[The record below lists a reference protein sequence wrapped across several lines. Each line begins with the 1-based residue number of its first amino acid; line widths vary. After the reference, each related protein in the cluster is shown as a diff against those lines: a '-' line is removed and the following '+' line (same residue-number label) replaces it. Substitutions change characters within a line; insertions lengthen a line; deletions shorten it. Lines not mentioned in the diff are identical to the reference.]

1 MSWMTQTEAAAAL
14 GCSIRTVRRRIR
26 AGSLTARREGRRLL
40 VEIDTDRALST
51 VTQVG
56 RHLAEVG
63 AAAVIQR
70 KQDADAL
77 NDHILVDSKTP
88 VATVTFNRPSQRNA
102 INFEMWRQFA
112 GIMEKLDADRGV
124 RAVVITG
131 AGQEA
136 VSAGADIQDFEEH
149 RSDSTKGRGYND
161 AVNGALK
168 TLTDMDTPTIS
179 MIRGFAVG
187 GGCELAVATD
197 LRIASD
203 NSRMGIPVGKLG
215 ISIGHREMRGL
226 VNLVGKGNAMYIL
239 LSARLLDAQES
250 LRIGLVNQV
259 VKHEELEDYTYK
271 LASDIASLAPL
282 SHAVNK
288 LTMRQVQNKPSLENL
303 TEKEADLPLTQFDTK
318 DYLEG
323 YKAFLEKRRP
333 NFIGK

>member
-1 MSWMTQTEAAAAL
+1 M
-14 GCSIRTVRRRIR
+14 
-26 AGSLTARREGRRLL
+26 
-40 VEIDTDRALST
+40 
-51 VTQVG
+51 
-56 RHLAEVG
+56 
-63 AAAVIQR
+63 
-70 KQDADAL
+70 
-77 NDHILVDSKTP
+77 NDHILLDSKTP
-88 VATVTFNRPSQRNA
+88 VATVIFNRPAQRNA
-102 INFEMWRQFA
+102 ISFDMWQQFSD
-112 GIMEKLDADRGV
+112 ILKRLDADRDV
-124 RAVVITG
+124 RVVVITG
-131 AGQEA
+131 AGDEA
-136 VSAGADIQDFEEH
+136 FSAGADIQDFDEH
-149 RSDSTKGRGYND
+149 RSDSAKGRGYND

-168 TLTDMDTPTIS
+168 TLSDMATPTIS

-203 NSRMGIPVGKLG
+203 DSRMGIPVSKLA

-226 VNLVGKGNAMYIL
+226 VNLVGRGNAMYIL

-259 VKHEELEDYTYK
+259 VKPEELQDYTYK

-288 LTMRQVQNKPSLENL
+288 LTMLQVQNKPSLENL

-333 NFIGK
+333 NFIGE

>member
-1 MSWMTQTEAAAAL
+1 
-14 GCSIRTVRRRIR
+14 
-26 AGSLTARREGRRLL
+26 
-40 VEIDTDRALST
+40 
-51 VTQVG
+51 
-56 RHLAEVG
+56 
-63 AAAVIQR
+63 
-70 KQDADAL
+70 
-77 NDHILVDSKTP
+77 
-88 VATVTFNRPSQRNA
+88 
-102 INFEMWRQFA
+102 
-112 GIMEKLDADRGV
+112 
-124 RAVVITG
+124 
-131 AGQEA
+131 
-136 VSAGADIQDFEEH
+136 
-149 RSDSTKGRGYND
+149 
-161 AVNGALK
+161 
-168 TLTDMDTPTIS
+168 

-203 NSRMGIPVGKLG
+203 DSRMGIPVSKLG

-259 VKHEELEDYTYK
+259 VKPEELEDYTYK
-271 LASDIASLAPL
+271 LATDIASLAPL

-288 LTMRQVQNKPSLENL
+288 LTLLQVQNKPSLENL

-333 NFIGK
+333 NFIGE

>member
-1 MSWMTQTEAAAAL
+1 MPILHKGQ
-14 GCSIRTVRRRIR
+14 
-26 AGSLTARREGRRLL
+26 
-40 VEIDTDRALST
+40 
-51 VTQVG
+51 QVS
-56 RHLAEVG
+56 
-63 AAAVIQR
+63 
-70 KQDADAL
+70 KQQDSETL
-77 NDHILVDSKTP
+77 NDHIIVETKAP
-88 VATVTFNRPSQRNA
+88 VTTVTFNRPSQRNA
-102 INFEMWRQFA
+102 ISFDMWRQFSE
-112 GIMEKLDADRGV
+112 IMKKLDADRSV
-124 RAVVITG
+124 RAVVVTG
-131 AGQEA
+131 AGDEA
-136 VSAGADIQDFEEH
+136 FSAGADIQDFDEH

-161 AVNGALK
+161 VVNGALQ
-168 TLTDMDTPTIS
+168 TLSEMATPTIS

-203 NSRMGIPVGKLG
+203 DSLMGIPVGKLG

-259 VKHEELEDYTYK
+259 VPAADLHDYTYK
-271 LASDIASLAPL
+271 LAGDIASLAPL

-288 LTMRQVQNKPSLENL
+288 LTMIQVQNKPSLEGL
-303 TEKEADLPLTQFDTK
+303 TKEEADLPLTQFDTK

-333 NFIGK
+333 NFIGE

>member
-1 MSWMTQTEAAAAL
+1 M
-14 GCSIRTVRRRIR
+14 
-26 AGSLTARREGRRLL
+26 
-40 VEIDTDRALST
+40 
-51 VTQVG
+51 
-56 RHLAEVG
+56 
-63 AAAVIQR
+63 
-70 KQDADAL
+70 

-88 VATVTFNRPSQRNA
+88 VAMVTFNRPGQMNA
-102 INFEMWRQFA
+102 ISFAMWRQFA
-112 GIMEKLDADRGV
+112 GIMQNLDSDRDV

-131 AGQEA
+131 AGEEA
-136 VSAGADIQDFEEH
+136 FSAGADIQDFDEY

-161 AVNGALK
+161 AVNGALRILSE
-168 TLTDMDTPTIS
+168 TATPTIS

-203 NSRMGIPVGKLG
+203 DSRLGIPVGKLG

-226 VNLVGKGNAMYIL
+226 VNLVGKGNALYIL

-259 VKHEELEDYTYK
+259 VKPEELYDYTYK
-271 LASDIASLAPL
+271 LAMDIASLAPL

-288 LTMRQVQNKPSLENL
+288 LTMHQVQNKPSLEDL
-303 TEKEADLPLTQFDTK
+303 TDQEADLPLTQFDTK

-323 YKAFLEKRRP
+323 YTAFLEKRRP
-333 NFIGK
+333 NFIGE